1 MKFVDLQAENQAFKK
16 DINEELMSVYN
27 SGCYL
32 LGPKLEKLEKE
43 FSNKIGVS
51 YGVGVKNC
59 TDAIMM
65 LVKKLHKNNM
75 PIILSN
81 FGAYPTSVACRNI
94 TDNIHYVD
102 VDASMTIDPN
112 KLPDV
117 KNGIVIPVHLFG
129 NNCQTDKIKE
139 YCKLNNHVLIEDC
152 AQSTGSGSGKDGD
165 YSVFSFYPTKPL
177 GSMGDGGMIC
187 LNNKDEA
194 EYFKK
199 YRFYGQNNGV
209 VELVGINS
217 RMDEMQASIVLAK
230 LSKFESLNEKRNEI
244 ANRYKKIVKGYRVN
258 TKSVYHLFTVL
269 FENRDDVIKEM
280 NDRDI
285 PYMVHYKAHVTDYQA
300 LRGINN
306 NDVGVRISDKIL
318 SIPCHPYLS
327 EDEIQKVEQFL
338 YSVRSKEHVI

>member
-16 DINEELMSVYN
+16 DIDEELASVYN
-27 SGCYL
+27 SGYYL
-32 LGPKLEKLEKE
+32 LGPKLEKLENE
-43 FSNKIGVS
+43 FSNKIGVG

-75 PIILSN
+75 PIILPN

-102 VDASMTIDPN
+102 VDASMTINPN

-139 YCKLNNHVLIEDC
+139 YCRINNHILIEDC

-209 VELVGINS
+209 VEFVGINS

-269 FENRDDVIKEM
+269 FESRDNVIKEM

-285 PYMVHYKAHVTDYQA
+285 PYMVHYKAHVTDYHA

-306 NDVGVRISDKIL
+306 NDVGIRISDKIL

-338 YSVRSKEHVI
+338 YSVRAREYVI

>member
-16 DINEELMSVYN
+16 DIDEELASVYN
-27 SGCYL
+27 SGYYL
-32 LGPKLEKLEKE
+32 LGPKLEKLENE
-43 FSNKIGVS
+43 FSNKIGVG

-75 PIILSN
+75 PIILPN

-102 VDASMTIDPN
+102 VDASMTINPN

-139 YCKLNNHVLIEDC
+139 YCRINNHILIEDC

-209 VELVGINS
+209 VEFVGINS

-269 FENRDDVIKEM
+269 FESRDDVIKEM

-285 PYMVHYKAHVTDYQA
+285 PYMVHYKAHVTDYHA

-306 NDVGVRISDKIL
+306 NDVGIRISDKIL

-338 YSVRSKEHVI
+338 YSVRAREYVI

>member
-1 MKFVDLQAENQAFKK
+1 MKFVDLNTENQTFKK
-16 DINEELMSVYN
+16 EIYEELNNVYD

-32 LGPKLEKLEKE
+32 LGPKLERLEIE
-43 FSNKIGVS
+43 FAKKIGVG

-75 PIILSN
+75 PIILPN
-81 FGAYPTSVACRNI
+81 FGAYPTSVACRNV
-94 TDNIHYVD
+94 TDNVHYVD

-129 NNCQTDKIKE
+129 NNCQIDKIKE
-139 YCKLNNHVLIEDC
+139 YCKDYNHILIEDC
-152 AQSTGSGSGKDGD
+152 AQSTGSGCGKDGD

-194 EYFKK
+194 EYYKK
-199 YRFYGQNNGV
+199 YRFYGQNNGAV
-209 VELVGINS
+209 DFVGINS

-230 LSKFESLNEKRNEI
+230 MPKFESLNEKRIEI
-244 ANRYKKIVKGYRVN
+244 ANRYKKIVKGYKIY

-269 FENRDDVIKEM
+269 FENREKIIEQM
-280 NDRDI
+280 NAAKI
-285 PYMVHYKAHVTDYQA
+285 PHMIHYKAHVTDFAA

-306 NDVGVRISDKIL
+306 NEVGVRISDKIL

-327 EDEIQKVEQFL
+327 ENEIQKIEQFL
-338 YSVRSKEHVI
+338 YSVKDQEYVI

>member
-1 MKFVDLQAENQAFKK
+1 MKFVDLNAENQTFKK
-16 DINEELMSVYN
+16 EIYEELNSVYD

-32 LGPKLEKLEKE
+32 LGPKLERLEEE
-43 FSNKIGVS
+43 FAKKIGVG

-75 PIILSN
+75 PIILPN
-81 FGAYPTSVACRNI
+81 FGAYPTSVACKNI
-94 TDNIHYVD
+94 TDNLHYVD

-112 KLPDV
+112 KLTDV
-117 KNGIVIPVHLFG
+117 KNGNVITVHLFG
-129 NNCQTDKIKE
+129 NNCQIDRIKE
-139 YCKLNNHVLIEDC
+139 YCKVNNHILIEDC
-152 AQSTGSGSGKDGD
+152 AQSTGSGCGKDGD

-194 EYFKK
+194 EYYKK
-199 YRFYGQNNGV
+199 YRFYGQNNGTV
-209 VELVGINS
+209 DFVGINS

-230 LSKFESLNEKRNEI
+230 ISKFESLNEKRIEI
-244 ANRYKKIVKGYRVN
+244 ANRYKNIIKGYKVN

-269 FENRDDVIKEM
+269 FDNREHIIEQM
-280 NDRDI
+280 NANGI
-285 PYMVHYKAHVTDYQA
+285 PHMIHYKAHVTDFAA
-300 LRGINN
+300 LQGINN
-306 NDVGVRISDKIL
+306 NDVGVRVSDKIL

-327 EDEIQKVEQFL
+327 ENEIQKVEQFL
-338 YSVRSKEHVI
+338 YSVRDQEHVI

>member
-16 DINEELMSVYN
+16 DIDEELASVYN
-27 SGCYL
+27 SGYYL
-32 LGPKLEKLEKE
+32 LGPKLEKLENE
-43 FSNKIGVS
+43 FSNKIGVG

-75 PIILSN
+75 PIILPN

-102 VDASMTIDPN
+102 VDASMTINPN

-139 YCKLNNHVLIEDC
+139 YCRINNHILIEDC

-209 VELVGINS
+209 VEFVGINS

-269 FENRDDVIKEM
+269 FESRDNVIKEM

-285 PYMVHYKAHVTDYQA
+285 PYMVHYKAHVTDYHA

-306 NDVGVRISDKIL
+306 NDVGIRISDKIL

-338 YSVRSKEHVI
+338 YSVRAREHVI